1 MNNKRSIYLIT
12 GASGAGKTTL
22 INALSVRKH
31 SIIKES
37 GRIIVEEQLRVSG
50 TALPWIDGI
59 AFGEK
64 LVEHTIA
71 SMEKYKNHENA
82 VFSDRGLVDNIAWFS
97 SLKSTS
103 PQKLID
109 AINTQSY
116 REPIFVLPPWQEIYV
131 QDEIRNKSF
140 NQALNEYD
148 DIMRELEKLEW
159 ETIIVPKTNVLDRVK
174 FIESHIT

>member
-1 MNNKRSIYLIT
+1 
-12 GASGAGKTTL
+12 
-22 INALSVRKH
+22 
-31 SIIKES
+31 
-37 GRIIVEEQLRVSG
+37 
-50 TALPWIDGI
+50 
-59 AFGEK
+59 
-64 LVEHTIA
+64 
-71 SMEKYKNHENA
+71 MEKYKNRENS

-97 SLKSTS
+97 SLKSTP

-109 AINTQSY
+109 AINTQPY

-174 FIESHIT
+174 FIESHIV